1 MVGGLMSVYAYYGH
15 DRFRECNALTNHDI
29 VLTTKS
35 LKSPNRW
42 HLEAP
47 PEQQVIRNYGSE
59 NVRVLGELGVGAPSI
74 GVA

>member
-1 MVGGLMSVYAYYGH
+1 MSVYAYDGH
-15 DRFRECNALTNHDI
+15 DRLRECSALTDHDF
-29 VLTTKS
+29 VLTTES
-35 LKSPNRW
+35 LKSPNRR

-59 NVRVLGELGVGAPSI
+59 NVGLLGELGAGAPGA